1 MASLGKQIIIGLS
14 DRMNQRREFLAEQRA
29 RAQDNLRSIE
39 AARRT
44 TVGRARETLQQN
56 VDYLITR
63 GLREDEVSQLLES
76 DPREVIRLGTRL
88 ANDTDLSADDIR
100 TAAQFREDYA
110 QDTPLSELIRAA
122 TPIFRDVD
130 EPDPAARQQNI
141 FQRLFSLDTQA
152 DMDRFY
158 RESNFGGF
166 SGYDVL
172 ASVEASPYR
181 ERTGEPVVDYGRIP
195 VAVTATQLNTYRDGV
210 EDVLKGIANSIDLDR
225 DLPDELSM
233 MFRDIKDVPNAI
245 QRLLF
250 DESDPERYEALRPYR
265 EQLLEEL
272 LPYYEQTPRTFDT
285 PTFGNLGSIVAD
297 YAQSLTEEVAAGEEP
312 NTLTITGRPEGPQ
325 EVTAMLERLR
335 SGNFTS
341 VTITNPETGESR
353 VGTVEE
359 AIAWITGPS
368 VDDEDDDVE
377 RQIVG
382 TLENPEAVPSEAT
395 SGLVRD
401 WRTGRS
407 RGEAED
413 IVSGAIRDL
422 KGGEYGP
429 GSAAINRFVRNVGR
443 YIFGDASPE
452 ELSQEQIVAS
462 ATNIL
467 EENKQKVLD
476 IILYSLEARRLL
488 SEDPLRF
495 LEEYADELNGE

>member
-39 AARRT
+39 ASRRT
-44 TVGRARETLQQN
+44 TVGRAREALQQN

-88 ANDTDLSADDIR
+88 ANDTDLTADDIR

-110 QDTPLSELIRAA
+110 QETPLSELIRAA

-297 YAQSLTEEVAAGEEP
+297 YAQSLTEEVVAGEEP
-312 NTLTITGRPEGPQ
+312 NTLTITGRPEGEQ
-325 EVTAMLERLR
+325 EVAAMLERLR
-335 SGNFTS
+335 SGDFTS

-368 VDDEDDDVE
+368 GDGDDGGDVIE
-377 RQIVG
+377 PPAETG
-382 TLENPEAVPSEAT
+382 TGTEF
-395 SGLVRD
+395 R
-401 WRTGRS
+401 
-407 RGEAED
+407 
-413 IVSGAIRDL
+413 RDL
-422 KGGEYGP
+422 DEALSTRNVDVLISRAKVGLATGEYGP
-429 GSAAINRFVRNVGR
+429 GSAPIRRFYRYLFESDREVLDEAEAIRVAA
-443 YIFGDASPE
+443 DLLDDKE
-452 ELSQEQIVAS
+452 EQIRR
-462 ATNIL
+462 
-467 EENKQKVLD
+467 
-476 IILYSLEARRLL
+476 IITTDPEARQLFE
-488 SEDPLRF
+488 EDPLRF
-495 LEEYADELNGE
+495 LEEYADQLNGE

>member
-39 AARRT
+39 ASRRT
-44 TVGRARETLQQN
+44 TVGRAREALQQN

-88 ANDTDLSADDIR
+88 ANDTDLTADDIR

-110 QDTPLSELIRAA
+110 QETPLSELIRAA

-285 PTFGNLGSIVAD
+285 PTFGNLGSIMED
-297 YAQSLTEEVAAGEEP
+297 YTQGLTEEVAAGEEP
-312 NTLTITGRPEGPQ
+312 NTLTITGRPEGEQ
-325 EVTAMLERLR
+325 EVAAMLERLR
-335 SGNFTS
+335 SGDFTS

-368 VDDEDDDVE
+368 GGGGDTNGGDGGDETVETPVGVEEEGTSAFQRDVQEITSRAEVDRLIQKTRGD
-377 RQIVG
+377 
-382 TLENPEAVPSEAT
+382 LAT
-395 SGLVRD
+395 
-401 WRTGRS
+401 
-407 RGEAED
+407 
-413 IVSGAIRDL
+413 
-422 KGGEYGP
+422 GEYGP
-429 GSAAINRFVRNVGR
+429 GSSPLLRFWR
-443 YIFGDASPE
+443 YLTEDDQA
-452 ELSQEQIVAS
+452 
-462 ATNIL
+462 
-467 EENKQKVLD
+467 VLD
-476 IILYSLEARRLL
+476 QAEAIRTATDLLNDKETRIREIILYDAEARQLFE
-488 SEDPLRF
+488 EDPLRF